1 MRASNELFERKVLIV
16 DDEEINREILGNI
29 IESEY
34 KVAFAKD
41 GKEALNKIH
50 DKSSGISLVL
60 LDLLMPELSGFDV
73 LKEMKK
79 ENLLTE
85 IPVIVLTSEKDS
97 EIESLKLGAADF
109 LTKPYNRP
117 EVILARVGHSI
128 ELFENSKIIN
138 ATEFDKLT
146 ALYTPEFFFE
156 YAALF
161 DQHHPKQTMDAVVIN
176 FTRFHLINELKGR
189 AFGDRIL
196 CAMAD
201 GLRSILLKTGGL
213 AGRKDAD
220 TFFAYIPHIDDYKS
234 ILEKI
239 NEKLSSLLKA
249 SETRLRL
256 GVYTDTEKKLPV
268 LLRFDYAVQACNS
281 IRSRAR
287 EEICI
292 YDNQM
297 AEREVFNAHLLE
309 DFEAAI
315 EQKQFKVQYQP
326 KFNITGDTP
335 RLCSAEAL
343 VRWIHPELGF
353 VRPDLFIP
361 LFEENGLVTK
371 LDRYVWEEAAKQIAL
386 WKKELGMTIPVS
398 VNVSRVDIAAPDM
411 TDFITKIVKENGLE
425 AKDYMLEITE
435 SAYTSDSKHIIEV
448 VEKLRSLGHKIEMD
462 DFGSGYSSLNMLTS
476 MPIDALKMDKAF
488 IRNIQPGNKEMEL
501 VNLVLKIAQTLGV
514 PVIAEGVETEEECR
528 LLKEA
533 GCDIIQGYYFSKP
546 LPPEDFSKYAGN
558 DKGEAK

>member
-1 MRASNELFERKVLIV
+1 MKNGSELFERKVLIV

-34 KVAFAKD
+34 KVVFAKN
-41 GKEALNKIH
+41 GKEALEIIH
-50 DKSSGISLVL
+50 DKDSGISLVL
-60 LDLLMPELSGFDV
+60 LDIIMPEISGFDV
-73 LKEMKK
+73 LKQMKEDGK
-79 ENLLTE
+79 LSE

-109 LTKPYNRP
+109 LTKPYDRP
-117 EVILARVGHSI
+117 EVILARIRHSI

-146 ALYTPEFFFE
+146 TLYTPEFFFE

-161 DQHHPKQTMDAVVIN
+161 DQRFKDKPMDAVVIN
-176 FTRFHLINELKGR
+176 FTRFHLLNQLKGR
-189 AFGDRIL
+189 PFGDKIL

-201 GLRSILLKTGGL
+201 GIRSILLKTGGL
-213 AGRKDAD
+213 AGHKDAD
-220 TFFAYIPHIDDYKS
+220 TFFAYIPHIDDYKL
-234 ILEKI
+234 IIEKI
-239 NEKLSSLLKA
+239 NKKLSPLLKA

-256 GVYTDTEKKLPV
+256 GVFTDTEKSFSMF
-268 LLRFDYAVQACNS
+268 LRFDHAIQACNS
-281 IRSRAR
+281 IRNKPG

-292 YDNQM
+292 YDKEM
-297 AEREVFNAHLLE
+297 ASREVFNAHLLE

-315 EQKQFKVQYQP
+315 EQKQFKVNYQP
-326 KFNITGDTP
+326 KFNITGDKP
-335 RLCSAEAL
+335 VLCSAEAL

-371 LDRYVWEEAAKQIAL
+371 LDRYVWEESAKQIAL

-411 TDFITKIVKENGLE
+411 TDFITKIVKENNLSPT
-425 AKDYMLEITE
+425 DYMLEITE
-435 SAYTSDSKHIIEV
+435 SAYTEDSKHIIEV
-448 VEKLRSLGHKIEMD
+448 VKNLRELGHKIEMD

-488 IRNIQPGNKEMEL
+488 VRNIKSGNKEMEL
-501 VNLVLKIAQTLGV
+501 VTLVLKIAKTLGV
-514 PVIAEGVETEEECR
+514 PVIAEGVETEDEYK

-546 LPPEDFSKYAGN
+546 LPPEEFGKYRP
-558 DKGEAK
+558 

>member
-1 MRASNELFERKVLIV
+1 MRTSDKLFERKVLIV

-34 KVAFAKD
+34 KVTFAKD
-41 GKEALNKIH
+41 GKEALEIIH
-50 DKSSGISLVL
+50 DKKSAISLVL

-73 LKEMKK
+73 IKQMKE
-79 ENLLTE
+79 EGLLNE
-85 IPVIVLTSEKDS
+85 IPVIVLTSEKNS

-117 EVILARVGHSI
+117 EVILARARHSI
-128 ELFENSKIIN
+128 ELFENSKIIS

-146 ALYTPEFFFE
+146 GLYTPEFFFE
-156 YAALF
+156 YTALF
-161 DQHHPKQTMDAVVIN
+161 DQRYPSQLMDAVVIN
-176 FTRFHLINELKGR
+176 FTRFHLLNQLKGR
-189 AFGDRIL
+189 AFGDKIL

-220 TFFAYIPHIDDYKS
+220 TFFAYIPHIEDYK
-234 ILEKI
+234 IIIEKL
-239 NEKLSSLLKA
+239 NEKLSHLLKA

-256 GVYTDTEKKLPV
+256 GIYTDTERNLP
-268 LLRFDYAVQACNS
+268 LLQRFDHAVQACNS
-281 IRSRAR
+281 IRNRAG

-292 YDNQM
+292 YDKEM

-326 KFNITGDTP
+326 KFNITGDKP
-335 RLCSAEAL
+335 VLCSAEAL

-371 LDRYVWEEAAKQIAL
+371 LDRYVWEESAKQIAR

-411 TDFITKIVKENGLE
+411 TEFITKIVKENGLE

-435 SAYTSDSKHIIEV
+435 SAYTENSKHIIDV
-448 VEKLRSLGHKIEMD
+448 VENLRALGHKIEMD

-488 IRNIQPGNKEMEL
+488 IRNIKPGNKEMEL
-501 VNLVLKIAQTLGV
+501 VTLVLKIAQTLGV
-514 PVIAEGVETEEECR
+514 PVIAEGVETEDECK
-528 LLKEA
+528 LLRDA

-546 LPPEDFSKYAGN
+546 LPPEEFEKY
-558 DKGEAK
+558 KS

>member
-1 MRASNELFERKVLIV
+1 MKIASELFDRTVLIV

-34 KVAFAKD
+34 KVIFAQD
-41 GKEALNKIH
+41 GKEALEKIH
-50 DKSSGISLVL
+50 EYKEQISLVL
-60 LDLLMPELSGFDV
+60 LDILMPQLTGFDV
-73 LKEMKK
+73 IKQMKK
-79 ENLLTE
+79 EGLITD

-117 EVILARVGHSI
+117 EVILARVRHSI

-146 ALYTPEFFFE
+146 TLYTPEFFFE
-156 YAALF
+156 YASQF
-161 DQHHPKQTMDAVVIN
+161 EKHHPSKIMDAVVIN
-176 FTRFHLINELKGR
+176 FTRFHLLNELKGR
-189 AFGDRIL
+189 NFGDKIL

-201 GLRSILLKTGGL
+201 GLRSILLKTGGI

-220 TFFAYIPHIDDYKS
+220 TFFAYFPHIDDYKFV
-234 ILEKI
+234 IEKM

-256 GVYTDTEKKLPV
+256 GVYTDTNKTLPL
-268 LLRFDYAVQACNS
+268 LLRFDRAVQACNS
-281 IRSRAR
+281 IRTRAG
-287 EEICI
+287 EEICF
-292 YDNQM
+292 YDNEM

-309 DFEAAI
+309 DFETAI

-326 KFNITGDTP
+326 KFNIKGEKP
-335 RLCSAEAL
+335 VLCSAEAL

-353 VRPDLFIP
+353 IRPDLFIP
-361 LFEENGLVTK
+361 LFEENGLVTR
-371 LDRYVWEEAAKQIAL
+371 LDRYVWEESAKQIIR

-425 AKDYMLEITE
+425 PKDYMLEITE
-435 SAYTSDSKHIIEV
+435 SAYTEDSKHIIEV

-488 IRNIQPGNKEMEL
+488 IRNIKPDNKEMEL
-501 VNLVLKIAQTLGV
+501 VTLVLKIAQTLDV
-514 PVIAEGVETEEECR
+514 PVIAEGVETEEECM
-528 LLKEA
+528 LLKNA

-546 LPPEDFSKYAGN
+546 LSPEEFEKYRT
-558 DKGEAK
+558 

>member
-1 MRASNELFERKVLIV
+1 MRSANDLFERKVLIV

-34 KVAFAKD
+34 KVDFA
-41 GKEALNKIH
+41 GNGREALEKIH

-60 LDLLMPELSGFDV
+60 LDIIMPEVSGLDV
-73 LKEMKK
+73 IKQMKA
-79 ENLLTE
+79 EGLLTE
-85 IPVIVLTSEKDS
+85 IPVIVLTSEKNS

-109 LTKPYNRP
+109 LTKPYDRP
-117 EVILARVGHSI
+117 EVILARVRHSI
-128 ELFENSKIIN
+128 ELFENARLIN

-146 ALYTPEFFFE
+146 TLYTPEFFFE

-161 DQHHPKQTMDAVVIN
+161 DQRFPEKNMDAVVIN
-176 FTRFHLINELKGR
+176 FTHFHLLNELKGR
-189 AFGDRIL
+189 AFGDQIL
-196 CAMAD
+196 SAMAD

-220 TFFAYIPHIDDYKS
+220 TFFAYIPHIDDYKC
-234 ILEKI
+234 IIEKI

-256 GVYTDTEKKLPV
+256 GVYTDTEKKLPI
-268 LLRFDYAVQACNS
+268 LLRFDHAVQACNS
-281 IRSRAR
+281 IRSRAG

-309 DFEAAI
+309 DFDAAI
-315 EQKQFKVQYQP
+315 EHKQFKVQYQP

-335 RLCSAEAL
+335 KLCSAEAL

-371 LDRYVWEEAAKQIAL
+371 LDRYVWEESAKQIAR

-398 VNVSRVDIAAPDM
+398 VNVSRVDIAAPDVV
-411 TDFITKIVKENGLE
+411 DFISKIVKENGLE
-425 AKDYMLEITE
+425 PKDYMLEITE
-435 SAYTSDSKHIIEV
+435 SAYTEDSKRIIEV

-488 IRNIQPGNKEMEL
+488 IRNIQPGNKEMAL
-501 VNLVLKIAQTLGV
+501 VTLVLKIAQTLGV
-514 PVIAEGVETEEECR
+514 PVIAEGVETEEECK

-558 DKGEAK
+558 DKGDAK